1 VRLAGLSKRERYIL
15 YICIFVVASS
25 LLYSFVVE
33 PTARRWRDLGREILT
48 QRAKLDK
55 NLKVIAREESTRQEY
70 ERYAANVRQKGSDKE
85 EMASLLREVETLA
98 RASGVHIT
106 DIKPRP
112 VKDMQFYKRYII
124 EVESEAKIRQLTR
137 FIYQLQ
143 RSRQLLK
150 VEKLRLTA
158 KGRGTPLLKS
168 YMLIARVLIP

>member
-1 VRLAGLSKRERYIL
+1 MRLAGLSKRERYIL
-15 YICIFVVASS
+15 YVCIFVVASS

-55 NLKVIAREESTRQEY
+55 NLRVIAREESVRQEY
-70 ERYAANVRQKGSDKE
+70 ERYAANVRQKGSDEE

-98 RASGVHIT
+98 RGSGVRIT

-124 EVESEAKIRQLTR
+124 EVESEARMRELTR
-137 FIYQLQ
+137 FIYRLQ
-143 RSRQLLK
+143 RSSQVLK
-150 VEKLRLTA
+150 VERLRLSA
-158 KGRGTPLLKS
+158 KGRRTPLLKS